1 LTALDPDRN
10 EIHHAFPQVL
20 DGGRTVLF
28 TAMARSKDAP
38 HSVELFEVATRTRRT
53 LIPGAQYA
61 RYLATGHVVYARERT
76 LYAMKVAPGTLS
88 PLGPPVAVVSN
99 LQTGSAGHALFSV
112 SADGTLVYAEV
123 TSPPDRRL
131 VWVTRAG
138 LVTETGLPPGAYDFP
153 RLSREGLVAV
163 VIRDGDN
170 NDIWAA
176 PTGGGGTLDRLTFG
190 RRTIFTFEDFAF
202 SPDGARLAYSEDA
215 DGGPSVVIQPVDR
228 SGGKETVLTWP
239 MSISPSRWLPDG
251 RLLLHARSATMGV
264 DLLVSDPRIGG
275 ATETITD
282 EPGYQFGALPSPDG
296 RYLVYASSETGRR
309 EVFVRAY
316 PGPPEKQQITTEGGT
331 EPVWSID
338 GREIYYRSGNRMMA
352 MPVTTRPSF
361 GRRRP
366 ITLFEGAFVQG
377 STGLPAYDVA
387 KDGRF
392 LMMRSVAGSDLDPRQ
407 LHVVLNWFDELN
419 ERLARGK

>member
-1 LTALDPDRN
+1 
-10 EIHHAFPQVL
+10 
-20 DGGRTVLF
+20 
-28 TAMARSKDAP
+28 
-38 HSVELFEVATRTRRT
+38 
-53 LIPGAQYA
+53 
-61 RYLATGHVVYARERT
+61 
-76 LYAMKVAPGTLS
+76 
-88 PLGPPVAVVSN
+88 
-99 LQTGSAGHALFSV
+99 
-112 SADGTLVYAEV
+112 
-123 TSPPDRRL
+123 
-131 VWVTRAG
+131 
-138 LVTETGLPPGAYDFP
+138 
-153 RLSREGLVAV
+153 
-163 VIRDGDN
+163 
-170 NDIWAA
+170 
-176 PTGGGGTLDRLTFG
+176 
-190 RRTIFTFEDFAF
+190 
-202 SPDGARLAYSEDA
+202 
-215 DGGPSVVIQPVDR
+215 VIQPVDR